1 MAVVVVVVAVVAEE
15 EDEDEE
21 EADEELLLVVVAV
34 TGEGRRTDAVV
45 GPFADGAEERSKIAH
60 VEK

>member
-1 MAVVVVVVAVVAEE
+1 MAVVVAVVAVVAEE
-15 EDEDEE
+15 EDEE

-34 TGEGRRTDAVV
+34 TGEARRTDAVV
-45 GPFADGAEERSKIAH
+45 GPFADGAEERSRIAH

>member
-1 MAVVVVVVAVVAEE
+1 MAVVVVVVVVAEE
-15 EDEDEE
+15 EDEE

-34 TGEGRRTDAVV
+34 TGEAKRTDAVV
-45 GPFADGAEERSKIAH
+45 GPFADGAEERSRIAH

>member
-1 MAVVVVVVAVVAEE
+1 MAVVVAVAVVAEE
-15 EDEDEE
+15 EDEE

-34 TGEGRRTDAVV
+34 TGEAKRTDAVV
-45 GPFADGAEERSKIAH
+45 GPFADGAEERSRIAH

>member
-1 MAVVVVVVAVVAEE
+1 MAVVVAVVAEE
-15 EDEDEE
+15 EDEE

-34 TGEGRRTDAVV
+34 TGEAKRTDAVV
-45 GPFADGAEERSKIAH
+45 GPFADGAEERSRIAH

>member
-1 MAVVVVVVAVVAEE
+1 VAVVVAVVAVVAEE
-15 EDEDEE
+15 EDEE

-34 TGEGRRTDAVV
+34 TGEAKRTDAVV
-45 GPFADGAEERSKIAH
+45 GPFADGAEERSRIAH

>member
-1 MAVVVVVVAVVAEE
+1 MAVVVAVVAVVAEE
-15 EDEDEE
+15 EDEE

-34 TGEGRRTDAVV
+34 TGEAKRTDAVV
-45 GPFADGAEERSKIAH
+45 GPFADGAEERSRIAH

>member
-1 MAVVVVVVAVVAEE
+1 MAVVVVVVAEE
-15 EDEDEE
+15 EDEE

-45 GPFADGAEERSKIAH
+45 GPFADGAEERSRIAH

>member
-1 MAVVVVVVAVVAEE
+1 MAVVVAVVAEE
-15 EDEDEE
+15 EDEE

-34 TGEGRRTDAVV
+34 TGEARRTDAVV
-45 GPFADGAEERSKIAH
+45 GPFADGAEERSRIAH

>member
-1 MAVVVVVVAVVAEE
+1 MAVVVAVVAVVAEE
-15 EDEDEE
+15 EDEE

-45 GPFADGAEERSKIAH
+45 GPFADGAEERSRIAH

>member
-1 MAVVVVVVAVVAEE
+1 MAVVVAVVAEE
-15 EDEDEE
+15 EDEE

-45 GPFADGAEERSKIAH
+45 GPFADGAEERSRIAH

>member
-1 MAVVVVVVAVVAEE
+1 MAVVVVVVAEE
-15 EDEDEE
+15 EDEE

-34 TGEGRRTDAVV
+34 TGEARRTDAVV
-45 GPFADGAEERSKIAH
+45 GPFADGAEERSRIAH